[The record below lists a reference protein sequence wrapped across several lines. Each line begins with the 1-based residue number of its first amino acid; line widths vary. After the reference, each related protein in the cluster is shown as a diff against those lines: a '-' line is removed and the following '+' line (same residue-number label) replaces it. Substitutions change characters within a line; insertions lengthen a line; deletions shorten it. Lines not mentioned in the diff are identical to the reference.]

1 MDPRTSLH
9 HYPGPMRPP
18 LHVRP
23 ARPDDADAMADVH
36 VESWRQTYRGLMRDE
51 VLDDPG
57 LLPARGRFWNAVL
70 TEERYEPF
78 RAAVAE
84 SDGAVVGIALAG
96 PPTEPEIEWDT
107 QLYVLYLLDAFQGNG
122 AGRGLMEAVLPAS
135 ASAGLW
141 VADPNPRAQVF
152 YAKRGF
158 IPDGGAKLDD
168 GVSEIRMV
176 RAAHH
181 VMPPSRT
188 V

>member
-96 PPTEPEIEWDT
+96 PATEADVAWDT
-107 QLYVLYLLDAFQGNG
+107 QLYVLYLLGAFHGSG
-122 AGRGLMEAVLPAS
+122 AGRGLMEAVLPAGT
-135 ASAGLW
+135 SAGLW
-141 VADPNPRAQVF
+141 VADPNPRAQAF
-152 YAKRGF
+152 YAKQGF
-158 IPDGGAKLDD
+158 KPDGVTKVDD
-168 GVSEIRMV
+168 GVSEVRMV
-176 RAAHH
+176 RSHG
-181 VMPPSRT
+181 
-188 V
+188 